1 MRKLAGE
8 FRDFLL
14 MGNLIALAT
23 AVIMGTVFA
32 AVIKALIT
40 DLLTPI
46 IALIAGKP
54 NFGSLAFTINSSHF
68 LYGDFI
74 NYLITFVLTGVAVF
88 FFIVKPYGRFA
99 KKEEEVSTREC
110 PECLSEIPIKATRCA
125 FCTAQVGPALSA

>member
-32 AVIKALIT
+32 ALIKALIT

-54 NFGSLAFTINSSHF
+54 NFGNLSFTLHHSHF

-74 NYLITFVLTGVAVF
+74 NYLITFIITGVAVF

-99 KKEEEVSTREC
+99 KKEEAVSTREC

-125 FCTAQVGPALSA
+125 FCTAEIGPAVA